1 MKELNMLVWLTQLGV
16 SVAVPLVV
24 FTLLG
29 LWLRAQF
36 GLGSWIVLVLCALG
50 FICAVR
56 GFCESLKMM
65 EQMDKNGR
73 RKQDPPPVSFND
85 HE

>member
-1 MKELNMLVWLTQLGV
+1 MLIWLTQLGI
-16 SVAVPLVV
+16 SVTAPLAV

-29 LWLRAQF
+29 LWLRSRF
-36 GLGSWIVLVLCALG
+36 NLGAWVVLCCCAVG

-56 GFCESLKMM
+56 AFCHSLKMM
-65 EQMDKNGR
+65 EMMDKNGR

-85 HE
+85 HD